1 MTAQPVDTTPPTE
14 PAHNTAQHAIQD
26 TAHEGTRTGAWHALD
41 EPAAVRFLPSGTP
54 LALRWRGSIWQVIG
68 EPLAWSSSNTWPES
82 VTTPPGTD
90 NTHSSLGSLGS
101 AGGHN
106 TLSGLGGLGSVVT
119 TRFWR
124 FRAQTGP
131 ASPVLEFDMNADAR
145 WEDWRLRRVT
155 TIDGY

>member
-14 PAHNTAQHAIQD
+14 PAQQATHEAD
-26 TAHEGTRTGAWHALD
+26 REGTRAGGWQVLD

-68 EPLAWSSSNTWPES
+68 TPLAWSSTDSWRS
-82 VTTPPGTD
+82 AVTTPPCTD
-90 NTHSSLGSLGS
+90 SRQGGMARHGGVGGPGIPGS
-101 AGGHN
+101 A
-106 TLSGLGGLGSVVT
+106 VT

-131 ASPVLEFDMNADAR
+131 ASPVLGFDMTADAR

>member
-14 PAHNTAQHAIQD
+14 PARNTAQHTTQD
-26 TAHEGTRTGAWHALD
+26 TAREGTRAGAWHVLD

-68 EPLAWSSSNTWPES
+68 EPLAWSSCDTWREPDINF
-82 VTTPPGTD
+82 PGTG
-90 NTHSSLGSLGS
+90 NSHACQTRH
-101 AGGHN
+101 
-106 TLSGLGGLGSVVT
+106 GSVGSMDGRGGRSSVGT

-155 TIDGY
+155 TIEGY